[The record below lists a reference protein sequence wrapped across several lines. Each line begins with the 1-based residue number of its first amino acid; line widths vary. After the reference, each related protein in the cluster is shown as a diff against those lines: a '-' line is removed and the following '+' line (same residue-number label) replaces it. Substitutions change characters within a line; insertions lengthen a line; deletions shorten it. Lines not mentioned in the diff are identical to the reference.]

1 MTRDELLQTLLL
13 ERYGPR
19 PRRCDRRQEPAP
31 EPVSYFTDTPA
42 AQARRRMALSS
53 AIDSKDEFADRNI
66 A

>member
-19 PRRCDRRQEPAP
+19 PRRCDRRQEPTP
-31 EPVSYFTDTPA
+31 SEPLAYFTDTPA

-53 AIDSKDEFADRNI
+53 AIDSRKEIDA